1 MGGGLRAR
9 GCGVRA
15 RGWGPSK
22 GTHTEIFVINNRKK
36 DKLYK
41 NPMKVL
47 LFKIYVLLFFAF
59 WPNLHFRKKLMLSA
73 HKYDIFDPDTQ
84 INLYIQQF

>member
-1 MGGGLRAR
+1 MIARAWGVGVGLRAR

-15 RGWGPSK
+15 RGCGVKARGWGPAR

-41 NPMKVL
+41 NPLKVL
-47 LFKIYVLLFFAF
+47 LIQNICTLI
-59 WPNLHFRKKLMLSA
+59 LS
-73 HKYDIFDPDTQ
+73 F
-84 INLYIQQF
+84 LV